1 MVLSAEWCLLTA
13 GWLLYWVMGLRY
25 LEYIPVSEQKIHWII
40 RILNNRTKGMI
51 QTKVLNKQKSNNNK
65 LATNNTGTEWFECL
79 KKGWIVTFQYLLGF
93 NIFVIT
99 NRQLQPCFASV
110 LVHEASLV
118 ISRAAE
124 FYFLPAGSL
133 MALWRI
139 IESLSTPCVLMPNL

>member
-1 MVLSAEWCLLTA
+1 
-13 GWLLYWVMGLRY
+13 
-25 LEYIPVSEQKIHWII
+25 
-40 RILNNRTKGMI
+40 MI

-79 KKGWIVTFQYLLGF
+79 KKGWIVTFQYLVGF
-93 NIFVIT
+93 NIFMIT
-99 NRQLQPCFASV
+99 NRQLQPCFARV

-139 IESLSTPCVLMPNL
+139 IESLSTPCGLMPNL